1 MTEKDNQLAKDIG
14 ARIAQ
19 RRKELGWTQEQA
31 AEKADLS
38 QQFFACVERGIKNIR
53 AESIIKISKSMD
65 ISADYLLMGK
75 CTNID
80 RSNITKLFNEL
91 DHTQLMLLEKIIKNY
106 IDACNHSSNK

>member
-1 MTEKDNQLAKDIG
+1 MSEKENQFAKDIG

-53 AESIIKISKSMD
+53 AESIVKISQSMD

-75 CTNID
+75 CTDID
-80 RSNITKLFNEL
+80 RDNITKLLDEL
-91 DHTQLMLLEKIIKNY
+91 DHTQLTLLEGIIKNY
-106 IDACNHSSNK
+106 IEACRHSKK